1 MLGTVARAI
10 QVQLLTI
17 IMCIISGAIAT
28 RKVQSAD
35 PADMF

>member
-1 MLGTVARAI
+1 MYMTLIRVA
-10 QVQLLTI
+10 QVLILTFV
-17 IMCIISGAIAT
+17 MCMVSGAIAT